1 MGKRRRRQGKPALEL
16 AMTRAQAGADLQRA
30 FAGAS
35 QSRRT
40 DGWFTSNQGPNAEL
54 KPMLARLVQRH
65 QDLADSNP
73 WIKRAVDVVVSNWI
87 GDGIMGAPGPGGT
100 KVFGKLFQAWSE
112 STDCDFF
119 GRLNFYGLQE
129 LWTRTMVVRGSA
141 LIRKRFEPKL
151 LAKGL
156 VPLQLQVLEPD
167 WLDTTRDDGRYIIGG
182 KEFDEFGRLKGGWFH
197 LAHPGENMPKTGY
210 TSEWVDASEFIHTY
224 EIRRPGQYTGI
235 PMGVTALL
243 RARDLDDYESAELL
257 KQKIAACFTA
267 FRIKADLGEGV
278 SSDTDVIETLEPGAI
293 EELGIGESI
302 EFSNPPRVEG
312 YGEFMRMNLHAIAVS
327 YGITYESL
335 TGILSDVN
343 FSSGRMGWLEFARN
357 VARWRWNI
365 TVPQALNPIGNW
377 FIETAKITQQVRGP
391 QRLIWTPP
399 RREMINPAEEIKW
412 MVEAIQAGFMTRSEC
427 QRSFG
432 FVPSDLLDEYQAD
445 QQDADQRGLV
455 FSSDMRVQVKAHV
468 AAPAAPGAG
477 PPPPGAPANPA
488 PEAPAA
494 APIDAPAEAP
504 TPAPGDNASPG

>member
-1 MGKRRRRQGKPALEL
+1 MGKRRRHREKASLSADL
-16 AMTRAQAGADLQRA
+16 AMVRAKARGEILRA
-30 FAGAS
+30 FDGAS

-40 DGWFTSNQGPNAEL
+40 DGWVTSNQGPNADI
-54 KPMLARLVQRH
+54 KPMLNRLIQRH

-73 WIKRAVDVVVSNWI
+73 WIKRAIDVVVSNWI
-87 GDGIMGAPGPGGT
+87 GDGIMGAAGPGGT
-100 KVFGKLFQAWSE
+100 KLFGKQFQAWSE
-112 STDCDFF
+112 STDCDFY

-129 LWTRTMVVRGSA
+129 LWTRTTVVRGSA
-141 LIRKRFEPKL
+141 IIRKRLNPQMFQR
-151 LAKGL
+151 GL

-167 WLDTTRDDGRYIIGG
+167 WLDTSRDDGQYLIGG
-182 KEFDEFGRLKGGWFH
+182 KQFDEFGREQGAWFR
-197 LAHPGENMPKTGY
+197 LAHPGENTPKTGY
-210 TSEWVDASEFIHTY
+210 TAEYVPKSEYLHTY
-224 EIRRPGQYTGI
+224 EMRRPGQYTGV

-243 RARDLDDYESAELL
+243 RARDLDDYEAAELL

-278 SSDTDVIETLEPGAI
+278 SSDTDIIETLEPGAI

-302 EFSNPPRVEG
+302 AFSNPPRVEG

-327 YGITYESL
+327 YGITYEAL

-365 TVPQALNPIGNW
+365 TVPQVLDPIGSW
-377 FIETAKITQQVRGP
+377 FIETAKITGQIRGP
-391 QRLIWTPP
+391 QKLIWTPP

-468 AAPAAPGAG
+468 AAG
-477 PPPPGAPANPA
+477 PTATPPANP
-488 PEAPAA
+488 
-494 APIDAPAEAP
+494 
-504 TPAPGDNASPG
+504 NASPTAAEPTPTPPEPQSATASDSAEPG